1 MSRNLSTTAL
11 DYLNTAQSVRIAHL
25 IRLELYTSSDV
36 DGKAYIYL
44 TDYSSNVIW
53 DNQTYEAGKV
63 TEVGNVRQGQGLT
76 NYKVTI
82 GVAGEYPSELARGL
96 IGNAV
101 GSYVG
106 KDIEILR
113 AYLDDSGDIVPF
125 DETSGGPMQYFVGDI
140 ASIEVDE
147 GVVAGTSTVKWS
159 CAGKFADFQKI
170 NGRITDDAAHR
181 GLSTDVISGVTSG
194 GNGAKLVSHQTDRGF
209 QHANQSIHIMAQ
221 YLGSETSY
229 KMKKR
234 HWWQSDKLVEFQE
247 TVEKE
252 LELGVDLSAKY
263 LPRVYGV
270 RKVPGIPVF
279 IDAEKNNPN
288 KVYIVYAFAEGE
300 IDSFLNLY
308 IDDEPVVCA
317 NALDSLSNICEGSQ
331 AAGDTLSATMTGEGY
346 DNQAALAA
354 RVFRATKLG
363 ETNIG
368 QLEEFE
374 DTPPI
379 TGVIRTTGTT
389 HTKTGGGDD
398 VVNVF
403 RTVNSTGVK
412 RMTTYHGKSDQKADP
427 VLVSV
432 AAAGNFLLQ
441 EPWAEKFAADPDNNL
456 DWAVPADK
464 QTAMEAYW
472 NENCKLLDTAY
483 AVVTIILSEE
493 ETQMPNIEA
502 VISGSLV
509 STFNAAGTVETTD
522 QYTLNPVWH
531 SLAYIRDKICG
542 GELDASL
549 LDIKSFSEVAA
560 TMDVLATSYDN
571 DYLSYWR
578 YCGWK
583 TAPVDQAIEGDDPQK
598 TIMQCN
604 TLLLTE
610 DTVTKNLEGLLRQ
623 FDGTLNILGGKYHL
637 SIENNDATIADID
650 VSEVIGNV
658 KTKDLSNKNKW
669 NSVQASITDPAQA
682 WGTNQ
687 VSFFD
692 QSYLDQ
698 DNGIKKKGNIQFRH
712 LTNYYTARAWAKVQL
727 AKSRFSREV
736 SFDTYFKYTFLYP
749 NANVTFTY
757 PRFGYDKKKF
767 RVKSTNLK
775 SNGIIG
781 VVLEDYDD
789 SIYAE
794 APSGYEDN
802 TVEPNVINPPP
813 TGLEYVPLPDARFS
827 IALSDQL
834 GVNGILVWDI
844 PNETNVLR
852 YDVRDWLE
860 VSSNYGVPKT
870 QVIND
875 SAVSKNYILIKGL
888 VPETDYS
895 FKVSTIAYSGS
906 ASVFAVTT
914 NTTGTDVSVL
924 LYPEVSGFTSSNSI
938 NGVFTGE
945 DLNLEWDLVEDIP
958 TSAYQIQ
965 IYSVSPSALLG
976 TYSVPNSVSTFSYTF
991 SLNKADY
998 ASANGSALG
1007 AYRDLTAK
1015 IRVTN
1020 GAPDASPS
1028 FRYSDWTDITI

>member
-1 MSRNLSTTAL
+1 MSRNLTTSAL
-11 DYLNTAQSVRIAHL
+11 TYLGTAQSVRVAHL
-25 IRLELYTSSDV
+25 IRLELYNSSDV

-44 TDYSSNVIW
+44 TDYASNVVW
-53 DNQTYEAGKV
+53 NSQTYEAGKV
-63 TEVGNVRQGQGLT
+63 TSVGDVRQGQGLT
-76 NYKVTI
+76 NYKVTV

-96 IGNAV
+96 VGNAI

-113 AYLDDSGDIVPF
+113 AYLDDSGNIIPF
-125 DETSGGPMQYFVGDI
+125 DSSSSGPMQYFVGDI
-140 ASIEVDE
+140 ASIEVTE
-147 GVVAGTSTVKWS
+147 GVVAGNSTVKWS

-170 NGRITDDAAHR
+170 NGRITDDASHR
-181 GLSTDVISGVTSG
+181 GLTTDINSGQTTGS
-194 GNGAKLVSHQTDRGF
+194 NGAKLVSHQTDRGF
-209 QHANQSIHIMAQ
+209 QHANQSVQIMSK
-221 YLGSETSY
+221 YLGTQTSY

-247 TVEKE
+247 VVEKE

-263 LPRVYGV
+263 LPKVYGV
-270 RKVPGIPVF
+270 RKIPGIPVF
-279 IDAEKNNPN
+279 IDALKDNPN

-317 NALDSLSNICEGSQ
+317 NGTDSISNICEGSQ

-346 DNQAALAA
+346 DNQASLAA
-354 RVFRATKLG
+354 RIFRAERLG
-363 ETNIG
+363 GDGIG
-368 QLEEFE
+368 PLDEFIE
-374 DTPPI
+374 TPPVI
-379 TGVIRTTGTT
+379 GVDRTTGTT
-389 HTKTGGGDD
+389 HTKTEQGAD
-398 VVNVF
+398 VINVF

-412 RMTTYHGKSDQKADP
+412 RITTYHGKSDQNADP
-427 VLVSV
+427 VLVDIASQ
-432 AAAGNFLLQ
+432 GNFLLQ
-441 EPWAEKFAADPDNNL
+441 ETWAENYALSNGL
-456 DWAVPADK
+456 DWGIPAEKK
-464 QTAMEAYW
+464 QAMDAYW
-472 NENCKLLDTAY
+472 DENCKLLDTAY
-483 AVVTIILSEE
+483 AIVTIVLSEE

-502 VISGSLV
+502 VVSGSLV
-509 STFNAAGTVETTD
+509 STFNTAGTIETTD

-531 SLAYIRDKICG
+531 TLAYMRDKICG
-542 GELDASL
+542 GELDIDL
-549 LDIKSFSEVAA
+549 LDIASFSEVAA

-571 DYLSYWR
+571 DFLSYWR

-583 TAPVDQAIEGDDPQK
+583 NAPVDQEVSGHDPQK

-637 SIENNDATIADID
+637 SVENNDATIADINIT
-650 VSEVIGNV
+650 EVIGNV

-692 QSYLDQ
+692 QGYLDQ

-712 LTNYYTARAWAKVQL
+712 LTNYYTARAWAKIQL
-727 AKSRFSREV
+727 AKSRFSREI
-736 SFDTYFKYTFLYP
+736 SFTTYYKYTFLYP

-757 PRFGYDKKKF
+757 PRFNYDKKKF
-767 RVKSTNLK
+767 RVKSTNLRAT
-775 SNGIIG
+775 GLVE

-789 SIYAE
+789 SIYDE
-794 APSGYEDN
+794 VPSDN
-802 TVEPNVINPPP
+802 DLSSVEPSVINPPP

-827 IALSDQL
+827 IAEEHQL
-834 GVNGILVWDI
+834 GVNGILVWDTPTTSSNI
-844 PNETNVLR
+844 LR
-852 YDVRDWLE
+852 YEVRDWLE
-860 VSSNYGVPKT
+860 VSGNTGVPKT
-870 QVIND
+870 QVIED
-875 SAVSKNYILIKGL
+875 DGVTKNYILIKGL
-888 VPETDYS
+888 SPSTDYS
-895 FKVSTIAYSGS
+895 FKVSSLDYSGS
-906 ASVFAVTT
+906 FSVFAVTT
-914 NTTGTDVSVL
+914 LTTGTDVSVL
-924 LYPEVSGFTSSNSI
+924 LYPEVTGFTASNAI
-938 NGVFTGE
+938 AGVFTGS
-945 DLNLEWDLVEDIP
+945 DLNLQWDLVEDIP

-965 IYSVSPSALLG
+965 IHSVTPSALLG

-1020 GAPDASPS
+1020 GALDTSPS
-1028 FRYSDWTDITI
+1028 FRYSDWTDINI